1 MGPSQVARHIMDN
14 EDKLHDLQTKM
25 LDTKSMLNLNQ
36 NYGRKIEKSIIFT
49 ISEAYLILHN

>member
-25 LDTKSMLNLNQ
+25 LDTKSMLKIKIIAVKSKNQ
-36 NYGRKIEKSIIFT
+36 SF
-49 ISEAYLILHN
+49 SPYLKHT